1 MFIITLHYK
10 VELDVV
16 DSHMEA
22 HVAWLKAGLA
32 DGWLLIAG
40 RQVPRVGGILIAQG
54 ERAEIETKAATDPF
68 VVNGVAD
75 LTITEFLP
83 SFVAP
88 GLESLKP

>member
-1 MFIITLHYK
+1 MFVITLTYK

-16 DSHMEA
+16 DSHMDA
-22 HVAWLKAGLA
+22 HIAWIKTALA

-40 RQVPRVGGILIAQG
+40 RQVPRVGGILIARG
-54 ERAEIETKAATDPF
+54 VRDDIKAKAATDPF
-68 VVNGVAD
+68 VTQGVAD
-75 LTITEFLP
+75 FTVTEFSP

>member
-1 MFIITLHYK
+1 MFVISLTYK

-16 DSHMEA
+16 DSHMDA
-22 HVAWLKAGLA
+22 HVAWIRTAMA

-40 RQVPRVGGILIAQG
+40 RKIPREGGILIARG
-54 ERAEIETKAATDPF
+54 VREDIEAKAAADPF
-68 VVNGVAD
+68 VTQGVAD
-75 LTITEFLP
+75 FAITEFAP